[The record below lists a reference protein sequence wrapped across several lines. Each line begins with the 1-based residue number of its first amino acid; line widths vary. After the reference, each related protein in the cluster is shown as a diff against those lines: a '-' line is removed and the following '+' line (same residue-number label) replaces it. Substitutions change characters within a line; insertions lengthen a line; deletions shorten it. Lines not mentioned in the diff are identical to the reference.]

1 MLYQIRERKRI
12 PEASLFIPYAERV
25 FLKPVYKYFPRRG
38 FRWGLPAFAY
48 ITSKASQIGRGGGR
62 TAEKS
67 KT

>member
-1 MLYQIRERKRI
+1 MLI
-12 PEASLFIPYAERV
+12 PQELQLSR
-25 FLKPVYKYFPRRG
+25 